1 MIRVVHVA
9 ECIGG
14 VDRYLRCLLKYSD
27 KEKNENIMILSQ
39 LYKKED
45 YEELADHV
53 EIMHMTHGMSASAII
68 EAKELRG
75 RIKKY
80 NPDVVYA
87 HSSIAGAITRMACI
101 GLNVKVVY
109 NPHGWSF
116 NMESRKKN
124 AFIILEKLMAHFC
137 DAIICISEAE
147 KVSALREGI
156 CKEDKLCVIENG
168 VDIEGYKKEEAAL
181 PVPEDVFV
189 VGMVSRIC
197 RQKAPDVFV
206 KMAEKLHRD
215 IENSFFIIVGD
226 VLEGRGEEKKEI
238 EQLAEKLGIK
248 LLITGWVNN
257 PLSYVSRFDVGCL
270 FSRWEGFGLAI
281 PEYMLAEVPIVA
293 TKVDAIPYLIE
304 DGVNGMLV
312 EKDDWKSAAMKVAEL
327 ANDEDKRK
335 EMVANGLRT
344 VKERFDA
351 RRVAKECEELYKTLV
366 KRK

>member
-1 MIRVVHVA
+1 MIRVIHVA

-27 KEKNENIMILSQ
+27 KEKIENIMILSQ

-53 EIMHMTHGMSASAII
+53 ENMHMTHGMGASALK

-75 RIKKY
+75 IIKKY

-116 NMESRKKN
+116 NMESRKKDT
-124 AFIILEKLMAHFC
+124 FIALEKLMAHFC

-156 CKEDKLCVIENG
+156 CKEDKLHVIENG
-168 VDIEGYKKEEAAL
+168 IDIEGYKKEEVAL
-181 PVPEDVFV
+181 PIPEDAFV
-189 VGMVSRIC
+189 VGMVGRIC

-206 KMAEKLHRD
+206 KMAGEVHKE
-215 IENSFFIIVGD
+215 IKNSFFIIVGD
-226 VLEGRGEEKKEI
+226 ILEGREEERKEI
-238 EQLAEKLGIK
+238 EQLAEKLGVN

-257 PLSYVSRFDVGCL
+257 PMAYMSRFDVGCL
-270 FSRWEGFGLAI
+270 LSRWEGFGLAI
-281 PEYMLAEVPIVA
+281 PEYMMAEVPIVA

-304 DGVNGMLV
+304 DDANGMLV
-312 EKDDWKSAAMKVAEL
+312 EKDDWESAAVKVVEL

-351 RRVAKECEELYKTLV
+351 RRVAKECEELYEGLI
-366 KRK
+366 

>member
-1 MIRVVHVA
+1 MIRVIHVA

-27 KEKNENIMILSQ
+27 KEKIENIMILSQ

-53 EIMHMTHGMSASAII
+53 EIMHMTHGMGASAIK

-75 RIKKY
+75 KIKKY

-124 AFIILEKLMAHFC
+124 TFIVLEKLMAHFC

-156 CKEDKLCVIENG
+156 CKEDKLHVIENG
-168 VDIEGYKKEEAAL
+168 IDIAEYREENVEL
-181 PVPEDVFV
+181 PIPDDAFV
-189 VGMVSRIC
+189 VGMVGRIC

-206 KMAEKLHRD
+206 KMAGEVHKE
-215 IENSFFIIVGD
+215 IKNSFFIIVGD
-226 VLEGRGEEKKEI
+226 VLEGREEERKEI
-238 EQLAEKLGIK
+238 EELAEKLGVN

-270 FSRWEGFGLAI
+270 LSRWEGFGLAI
-281 PEYMLAEVPIVA
+281 PEYMLAGVPIVA

-312 EKDDWKSAAMKVAEL
+312 EKDDWKSAAVKVVEL
-327 ANDEDKRK
+327 ANDKDKRK

-351 RRVAKECEELYKTLV
+351 QRVSKECEELYEGLK
-366 KRK
+366 K

>member
-1 MIRVVHVA
+1 MIRVIHVA

-27 KEKNENIMILSQ
+27 KEKIENIMILSQ

-45 YEELADHV
+45 YEGLADHV
-53 EIMHMTHGMSASAII
+53 EIMPMTHGMGASALK

-75 RIKKY
+75 KIKKY

-116 NMESRKKN
+116 NMESRKRN
-124 AFIILEKLMAHFC
+124 TFIALEKLMAHFC
-137 DAIICISEAE
+137 DAIISISEAE

-156 CKEDKLCVIENG
+156 CKEDKLHVIENG
-168 VDIEGYKKEEAAL
+168 IDIEGYKEEKAIL
-181 PVPEDVFV
+181 PIPEDVFV
-189 VGMVSRIC
+189 VGMVGRIC

-206 KMAEKLHRD
+206 KMAGEVHKE
-215 IENSFFIIVGD
+215 IKNSFFIIVGD
-226 VLEGRGEEKKEI
+226 VLEGREEERKEI
-238 EQLAEKLGIK
+238 EELAEKLGVN

-270 FSRWEGFGLAI
+270 LSRWEGFGLAI
-281 PEYMLAEVPIVA
+281 PEYMLAETPIVA

-304 DGVNGMLV
+304 DGANGMLV
-312 EKDDWKSAAMKVAEL
+312 EKDDWESAAVKVVEL

-335 EMVANGLRT
+335 EMVANGIRT

-351 RRVAKECEELYKTLV
+351 RRVAKECEELYGELI
-366 KRK
+366 

>member
-1 MIRVVHVA
+1 MIRVIHVA

-27 KEKNENIMILSQ
+27 KEKIENIMIISQ

-45 YEELADHV
+45 YEGLADHV
-53 EIMHMTHGMSASAII
+53 EIMHMTHGMGASALK

-75 RIKKY
+75 KIKKY

-116 NMESRKKN
+116 NMESRKRN
-124 AFIILEKLMAHFC
+124 TFIALEKLMAHFC
-137 DAIICISEAE
+137 DAIISISEAE

-156 CKEDKLCVIENG
+156 CKEDKLHVIENG
-168 VDIEGYKKEEAAL
+168 IDIEGYKEEKAIL
-181 PVPEDVFV
+181 PIPEDVFV
-189 VGMVSRIC
+189 VGMVGRIC

-206 KMAEKLHRD
+206 KMAGEVHKE
-215 IENSFFIIVGD
+215 IKNSFFIIVGD
-226 VLEGRGEEKKEI
+226 VLEGREEERKEI
-238 EQLAEKLGIK
+238 EELAEKLGVN

-270 FSRWEGFGLAI
+270 LSRWEGFGLAI
-281 PEYMLAEVPIVA
+281 PEYMLAETPIVA

-304 DGVNGMLV
+304 DGANGMLV
-312 EKDDWKSAAMKVAEL
+312 EKDDWESAAVKVVEL

-335 EMVANGLRT
+335 EMVANGIRT

-351 RRVAKECEELYKTLV
+351 RRVAKECEELYGELI
-366 KRK
+366 